1 MKKKLKLRRVL
12 FSGMMATAL
21 MLGNL
26 GSTKANPV
34 SYTNPPDPVTYQYS
48 DSDPLY
54 AATHFHFFGKE
65 YVEIRAH
72 CHGNVATEL
81 FSAGSNSG
89 SDKLGAQVKSEIFYF
104 RKADAASG
112 FIANFAGA
120 TVVLGQETNAQIM
133 NGTEIGMY
141 LNDGTTY
148 KKIEPNSTVYTE
160 STTARYID
168 FDTEFSKLTELS
180 KHLVT
185 LNPTSVNAASDTG
198 ITIPSTNVNYTIDL
212 SGQTATTAYINI
224 DGGSLTGGGDF
235 TIKNIDGFKDG
246 EAIVINYKIP
256 SGTTSY
262 TIPFT
267 KIIITDASGQLNSIE
282 NWGDYSGHGN
292 IVWNFY
298 TTDTSGD
305 VVPYTGELNTCDLF
319 KGTILA
325 PQATIKLAN
334 SNQDGNFIGNKIHG
348 GGGETHRWDF
358 GGYLPRPTS
367 STTPVPSTG
376 AIEVIV
382 TEKGT
387 GTPVSN
393 VPVTVTNTTATTET
407 YTKQTASDGKT
418 PLFSGLSVPS
428 GWSINIT
435 PPTGYTVVGTTPIT
449 KSLSDPTT
457 VQVHIEVESTAS
469 TPTTTPTGSLRVYV
483 VDAQTMSPVENVDI
497 TLYSPDML
505 TTTPLTTDSTGY
517 TGVATGLTIR
527 TNNSDVYSISVN
539 SVPSGYTIPAGK
551 TQAIT
556 NTNLQTVTLY
566 LSREATGSIQ
576 ATLKDD
582 LYDCSISG
590 ANIQILDENN
600 NVIST
605 LTTNSEGETT
615 TVSNLPLNKTYT
627 VKVTSIPDGNTP
639 APGSGTHAHP
649 LPAEK
654 TITLTTAAP
663 DIVVPFVTTPAPNG
677 ALEVLVTDRF
687 SDEPIKGAVVEV
699 YNKDGILIDTCTTN
713 VSGYTDIIQNL
724 IIHDTSIPNNQK
736 GIYTIKVTSV
746 PTGYT
751 APLDSTVTIT
761 QEYTGAA
768 NTLTRHTL
776 KIHQSGALQATIV
789 DETTGAKIPNATGTL
804 SVTKVNANG
813 TTTTSDI
820 SFTTDSDGKTQIV
833 DALLIGS
840 NVTIKVDTVP
850 TGYKKPANTTV
861 SITGTGLK
869 EEILKVSQRTGML
882 QATIVDETTG
892 EPIPHANIVVK
903 KSNGSQVYSGT
914 TDQNGLTAIIPDLSL
929 NETYTI
935 TTVSVPEGYT
945 PPADKSVTITKEAP
959 DVTSVTLVVS
969 QVSENTG
976 SLKAVITDK
985 NTGNPISNATVE
997 IKDSNGSVI
1006 STVKTDENG
1015 YTPVISNLTIGT
1027 TYTIHVSSVPNGYT
1041 APDDKKQLISD
1052 SSLITVKLIVTK
1064 TTDTTVYTG
1073 DTTNIIGLFVLS
1085 VISLTGITILGLR
1098 KKEH

>member
-1 MKKKLKLRRVL
+1 MKKKLRLRSVL
-12 FSGMMATAL
+12 FSSMMATAL
-21 MLGNL
+21 MLCSL
-26 GSTKANPV
+26 GSPKANTV
-34 SYTNPPDPVTYQYS
+34 SYTNTPAPATYQYS

-104 RKADAASG
+104 RQADAANG

-120 TVVLGQETNAQIM
+120 TVVLGRETNAQIM

-141 LNDGTTY
+141 LNDNLTY

-160 STTARYID
+160 GSAERYIN
-168 FDTEFSKLTELS
+168 FDTEFSKLADLS
-180 KHLVT
+180 EHLAN
-185 LNPTSVNAASDTG
+185 LNPATVNTSSDSG
-198 ITIPSTNVNYTIDL
+198 ITFPSTNVNYTIDL
-212 SGQTATTAYINI
+212 ANQTNTTAYINI

-256 SGTTSY
+256 NGTTSY

-267 KIIITDASGQLNSIE
+267 KIIITDASGQLNSRE
-282 NWGDYSGHGN
+282 NWGDYAGHGN

-298 TTDTSGD
+298 TTDSLGAAT
-305 VVPYTGELNTCDLF
+305 PYTGELNTCDLF

-325 PQATIKLAN
+325 PQATVKLAN
-334 SNQDGNFIGNKIHG
+334 SNQDGNFIGNKIYG

-358 GGYLPRPTS
+358 GGYLSRPTS
-367 STTPVPSTG
+367 ASTPVPSTG

-382 TEKGT
+382 TEKNT

-393 VPVTVTNTTATTET
+393 VSVSISDGTNN

-418 PLFSGLSVPS
+418 PVFSDLSVPS
-428 GWSINIT
+428 NWSIDIT

-457 VQVHIEVESTAS
+457 VQVHIEVESAAS
-469 TPTTTPTGSLRVYV
+469 TPVTTPTGSLRVYV
-483 VDAQTMSPVENVDI
+483 VDTRTMSPVENVDI

-505 TTTPLTTDSTGY
+505 TTTPLTTDSYGY
-517 TGVATGLTIR
+517 TTVATGLTIR
-527 TNNSDVYSISVN
+527 TNDSDVYTISVN
-539 SVPSGYTIPAGK
+539 SVPSGYTVPAGK

-582 LYDCSISG
+582 LYDCSIPG

-605 LTTNSEGETT
+605 VTTNSEGSTT

-627 VKVTSIPDGNTP
+627 LKVISIPDGNTP
-639 APGSGTHAHP
+639 APGSGTHVHP

-654 TITLTTAAP
+654 TITLTTASP
-663 DIVVPFVTTPAPNG
+663 NIVVPFVTTPTPNG
-677 ALEVLVTDRF
+677 ALQVLVTDRF
-687 SDEPIKGAVVEV
+687 SNEPIKDAVVEV
-699 YNKDGILIDTCTTN
+699 YNKDNILIDTCTTN
-713 VSGYTDIIQNL
+713 ISGYTDIIENL
-724 IIHDTSIPNNQK
+724 VIHDTSIPNNRK

-746 PTGYT
+746 PSGYT
-751 APLDSTVTIT
+751 APPDSTVTIT
-761 QEYTGAA
+761 QAYNGTST
-768 NTLTRHTL
+768 TLTRHSL
-776 KIHQSGALQATIV
+776 MIHQSGALQATIV
-789 DETTGAKIPNATGTL
+789 DEKTGAKIPNATGTL

-820 SFTTDSDGKTQIV
+820 SFTTNSEGKTQIV
-833 DALLIGS
+833 DSLLIGS

-850 TGYKKPANTTV
+850 SGYKKPANSTV
-861 SITGTGLK
+861 AITGAGLK
-869 EEILKVSQRTGML
+869 EETLRVSQRTGML
-882 QATIVDETTG
+882 QATIVDEKTG
-892 EPIPHANIVVK
+892 AKIPNAGIVIK
-903 KSNGSQVYSGT
+903 NSNGDEIYSGT
-914 TDQNGLTAIIPDLSL
+914 TDQNGLTGIISDLTL

-945 PPADKSVTITKEAP
+945 PPSNKSVTIIKEAP
-959 DVTSVTLVVS
+959 DITSVTLVVS
-969 QVSENTG
+969 QVSTG
-976 SLKAVITDK
+976 NKGSIKAVITDK

-997 IKDSNGSVI
+997 IKDSEGSII

-1052 SSLITVKLIVTK
+1052 SSLIIVKLIVTK
-1064 TTDTTVYTG
+1064 TTDTNVYTG
-1073 DTTNIIGLFVLS
+1073 DTTNVTTLFILS
-1085 VISLTGITILGLR
+1085 VMSLTGITILSFR